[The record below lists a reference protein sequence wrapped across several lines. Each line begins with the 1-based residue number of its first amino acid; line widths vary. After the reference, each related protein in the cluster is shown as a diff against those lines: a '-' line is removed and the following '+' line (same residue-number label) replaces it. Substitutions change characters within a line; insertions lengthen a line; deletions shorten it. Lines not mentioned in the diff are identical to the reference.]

1 MKKRLFMSAILSF
14 ILILL
19 PIIAEAHPGRTDS
32 SGGHTCRTNCAKW
45 GLKNG
50 EYHYH
55 NGGGSKSAPAATKK
69 PSVKASTKPTAKPTS
84 KPAATPAP
92 AALALPKKQAA
103 GTLQVYYFDVGQG
116 DSTLIRTPN
125 NQYVLID
132 GGNNGQ
138 GADVVKYLK
147 ALGVTTLD
155 AMIATHPDSDHI
167 GGLDDVLK
175 AVDVK
180 SVYAPKVSHTTQT
193 YKDFLTAV
201 KNEGRTIKS
210 VTKGVTIPLTGV
222 DAKFLAPVNTYGEN
236 LNDWS
241 AVLKITYKNKSFLF
255 TGDAEKASENDMLA
269 DGASLKADVLKVGHH
284 GSNSSTSKAFI
295 DAVKPS
301 HAIISVGKNNYGHPD
316 SGILARLKNANAS
329 VLRTDQKGTITA
341 ITDGTKITFTSTMEV
356 K

>member
-1 MKKRLFMSAILSF
+1 MLKKSYFSW
-14 ILILL
+14 LL
-19 PIIAEAHPGRTDS
+19 AMLLVFVPVLAEAHPGRTDS
-32 SGGHTCRTNCAKW
+32 SGGHYCRTNCAKW

-69 PSVKASTKPTAKPTS
+69 PTVKATTKPTS

-92 AALALPKKQAA
+92 AALLMPKKQAA
-103 GTLQVYYFDVGQG
+103 GTLQVYFLDVGQG
-116 DSTLIRTPN
+116 DSTLIRTPA
-125 NQYVLID
+125 NQYILID
-132 GGNNGQ
+132 GGNNDQ
-138 GADVVKYLK
+138 GKNVVKYLN
-147 ALGVTTLD
+147 ALGVKTLD
-155 AMIATHPDSDHI
+155 AMVATHPDADHI

-175 AVDVK
+175 ALDVK

-201 KNEGRTIKS
+201 KNEGRTIKAVS
-210 VTKGVTIPLTGV
+210 KGVKIPLAGV
-222 DAKFLAPVNTYGEN
+222 DATFLAPVNTYGDN

-241 AVLKITYKNKSFLF
+241 AVLKVTYKSKSFLF

-269 DGASLKADVLKVGHH
+269 DSSNLRADVLKVGHH

-295 DAVKPS
+295 NAVKPS

-316 SGILARLKNANAS
+316 SGILARLKAANAS

-341 ITDGTKITFTSTMEV
+341 ISDGSKITFTTTKGV
-356 K
+356 GK